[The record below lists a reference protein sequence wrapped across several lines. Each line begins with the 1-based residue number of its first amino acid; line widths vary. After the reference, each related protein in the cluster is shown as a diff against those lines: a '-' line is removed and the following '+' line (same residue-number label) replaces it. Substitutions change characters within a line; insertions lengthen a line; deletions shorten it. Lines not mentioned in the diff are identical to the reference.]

1 MTSPP
6 LPVLDRA
13 AELRTKP
20 DAIEALRE
28 RDDALFTFTWRS
40 RNLVSRD
47 QPPRP
52 VLLDRAESAA
62 LSLRATET
70 VFLGMLGGAPCFALS
85 LPGDDASAALAGEHG
100 DFNDLRMI
108 GAFVPEAEARFLAYA
123 RGVLYW
129 HRHNRHCGKCGATTQ
144 SGEGGHVRVCS
155 ACEKRHFPRSDP
167 AIMALIQRGDR
178 VLLARQPKWPKAM
191 YSVLAGFVEPGESV
205 EEAVVREVREEV
217 GLEVEGIRYV
227 RSQPWPFPASLMIG
241 YAMRS
246 ESGDIALGDD
256 ELEEARWVT
265 REEITDQGSDVYV
278 PPPFSLAGQ
287 LIELFVRGELDTRR
301 TR

>member
-1 MTSPP
+1 MVPP
-6 LPVLDRA
+6 LPLLDRA
-13 AELRTKP
+13 AELRNKP
-20 DAIEALRE
+20 DVIEALAE

-40 RNLVSRD
+40 RNLVTRD
-47 QPPRP
+47 QPPQP
-52 VLLDRAESAA
+52 VFLDRTAAAA
-62 LSLRATET
+62 LREQATET
-70 VFLGMLGGAPCFALS
+70 VFLGMLGDAPSFAMS
-85 LPGDDASAALAGEHG
+85 LPGDDASAALAHEHG

-108 GAFVPEAEARFLAYA
+108 GAFVPEADARLLAYA

-129 HRHNRHCGKCGATTQ
+129 HRHHQHCGKCGAATT

-167 AIMALIQRGDR
+167 AIMAVILRGDQ
-178 VLLARQPKWPKAM
+178 VLLARQPKWPAGM

-217 GLEVEGIRYV
+217 GLEVDGIRYL

-241 YAMRS
+241 YVMRS
-246 ESGDIALGDD
+246 ESGEIDLRDD

-265 REEITDQGSDVYV
+265 REQINAEGSGVFV
-278 PPPFSLAGQ
+278 PPTFSLAGQ
-287 LIELFVRGELDTRR
+287 LIELFVKGELEA
-301 TR
+301 